1 MFTAK
6 VYRIMVGSL
15 SGAMEEVYVAK
26 ETIRKWNQQN
36 AERTGKV
43 FMPIEW
49 STTPE
54 AIQNVDLVV
63 GVIDNWVDNPKFIE
77 GCVNASKQ
85 VLLFFNRIQDPT
97 NTISGEKDE
106 VEVLRN
112 RIHPQIACIDYL
124 GIIQFSELLNNQL
137 ESTKA

>member
-26 ETIRKWNQQN
+26 ETIRKWNLQN

-49 STTPE
+49 DTKPE
-54 AIQNVDLVV
+54 VIRNVDVV
-63 GVIDNWVDNPKFIE
+63 VAIVDNWVDNPELIE
-77 GCVNASKQ
+77 NCIESCKQ
-85 VLLFFNRIQDPT
+85 VALFFKSVYDPIT
-97 NTISGEKDE
+97 TISGELNSVKSFRERVQTRSYCASYDRLTDF
-106 VEVLRN
+106 VELMNKLVN
-112 RIHPQIACIDYL
+112 V
-124 GIIQFSELLNNQL
+124 F
-137 ESTKA
+137 

>member
-26 ETIRKWNQQN
+26 ETIRKWNLQN

-49 STTPE
+49 SSAPE
-54 AIQNVDLVV
+54 VIPNVDVVV
-63 GVIDNWVDNPKFIE
+63 GIINNWIE
-77 GCVNASKQ
+77 NTEPIEDGIVARKQ
-85 VLLFFNRIQDPT
+85 VLLFFNGVQDPT

-106 VEVLRN
+106 VEAFRTRSQTQCSCL
-112 RIHPQIACIDYL
+112 DYIGHTRL
-124 GIIQFSELLNNQL
+124 CELLNNQL
-137 ESTKA
+137 ESF

>member
-49 STTPE
+49 NTSQD
-54 AIQNVDLVV
+54 AIQNTDIVV
-63 GVIDNWVDNPKFIE
+63 GIVNNWIDNAKFVEDCVDA
-77 GCVNASKQ
+77 GKQ
-85 VLLFFNRIQDPT
+85 VMLLFNSLQDPT
-97 NTISGEKDE
+97 NTISSEHRAVLELNSQMKDQCFCSAFNSNAD
-106 VEVLRN
+106 VVNVLCERLDS
-112 RIHPQIACIDYL
+112 I
-124 GIIQFSELLNNQL
+124 
-137 ESTKA
+137 K